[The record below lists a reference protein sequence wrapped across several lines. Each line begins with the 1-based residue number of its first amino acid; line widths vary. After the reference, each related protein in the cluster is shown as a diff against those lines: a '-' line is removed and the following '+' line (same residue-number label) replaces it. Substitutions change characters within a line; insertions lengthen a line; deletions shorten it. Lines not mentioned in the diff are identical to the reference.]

1 MYAEFRY
8 GRVSLHGEIREDG
21 RFEEGRTVITE
32 DRVITVRRRMKV
44 GVSLVKKRNIE
55 EKCC

>member
-44 GVSLVKKRNIE
+44 GVSLVRKFE